1 MNLFRSLREYEE
13 FLYTLPQRYP
23 AVAASTLVVAR
34 RGATVASVNGDVIF
48 RSGYRLVIRERLVFE
63 AGPVTLVRYSY
74 EVWFGQEQQYW
85 YDPQPH
91 PDIPSLAR
99 NHPHH
104 KHIPPDIKHRFRQA
118 QSKPHPRAGAFLQR
132 AQPALSDPGGGG
144 ADREGRIERG

>member
-1 MNLFRSLREYEE
+1 MNPFRSLREYEE

-34 RGATVASVNGDVIF
+34 RGATVASVNGDIIF

-63 AGPVTLVRYSY
+63 AGPATLVRYSY

-91 PDIPSLAR
+91 PNNPELAR

-104 KHIPPDIKHRFRQA
+104 KHVPPDIKHNRIPAPELSFDA
-118 QSKPHPRAGAFLQR
+118 PNLPFLI
-132 AQPALSDPGGGG
+132 
-144 ADREGRIERG
+144 REVEGLVGD